1 MGKEGKNSMS
11 SANTRARATRPAAKT
26 VGRLFFMDLAAGRI
40 FTSNPDG
47 SDLKIIVNEG
57 RKLPDGIVVDVAA
70 GHIYWTNMGNPK
82 ANDGTIDRADLDG
95 TNVTNIV
102 PSGKTWTPKQLQL
115 DAKNRKLYWSD
126 REGMRVM
133 RSNLD
138 GSNIETLVE
147 TGHGDADRPDA
158 RNWCVGIAIDVNGG
172 KFYWTQ
178 KGNDNAGEGR
188 IFRAGLEIPKGQT
201 PANRRDIEVLFDN
214 LPEPIDL
221 DLDLGNRIMYWTDRG
236 DPPRGNTVNRAP
248 MDAAPG
254 KRKEPEIVFNHLM
267 EGIGLSLDL
276 ENKRMFLTDLGGSVY
291 SANLDGSNKKNIV
304 FAQGNLSGIAYAEIP
319 TSS

>member
-1 MGKEGKNSMS
+1 MPS
-11 SANTRARATRPAAKT
+11 SKASKSATLSAKT
-26 VGRLFFMDLAAGRI
+26 VSRLYFLDLAAGRVL
-40 FTSNPDG
+40 TSNPDG
-47 SDLKIIVNEG
+47 SDLKTIVNEG
-57 RKLPDGIVVDVAA
+57 RRLPDGIVVDVAG

-102 PSGKTWTPKQLQL
+102 SSGATWTPKQLQL

-147 TGHGDADRPDA
+147 TGHGDTDRLDA
-158 RNWCVGIAIDVNGG
+158 RNWCVGIAVDVKSG

-178 KGNDNAGEGR
+178 KGNDDAGQGR
-188 IFRAGLEIPKGQT
+188 IFRAGIEIPKGQT
-201 PANRRDIEVLFDN
+201 PANRQDIEILYNN

-236 DPPRGNTVNRAP
+236 DPPRGNTVSRAP
-248 MDAAPG
+248 MDATDGNRP
-254 KRKEPEIVFNHLM
+254 EPEIVFNHLM
-267 EGIGLSLDL
+267 EGIGLALDL
-276 ENKRMFLTDLGGSVY
+276 DNGRMFVTDLAGSVY
-291 SANLDGSNKKNIV
+291 SANLDGSNKKPVI
-304 FAQGNLSGIAYAEIP
+304 FAQGNLTGIAYAELP
-319 TSS
+319 ADS